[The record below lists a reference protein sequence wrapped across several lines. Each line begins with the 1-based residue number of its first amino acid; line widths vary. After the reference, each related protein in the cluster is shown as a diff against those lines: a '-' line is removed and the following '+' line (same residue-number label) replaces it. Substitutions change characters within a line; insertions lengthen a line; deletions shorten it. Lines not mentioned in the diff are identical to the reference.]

1 MTFCYTAM
9 SNNADFDD
17 LLTELRELRDAQATD
32 EGPELLVLR
41 RVHGMTPERWQ
52 AFRRRYPNSRWGAL
66 PLNDSAVTQ
75 ALSDIMD
82 RSSSDLCPDACPPLR
97 ATDHVLARML
107 CSELFLAQME
117 RDLQRLQR
125 GGGQLSFICV
135 DLTDEARAG
144 ERCTQI
150 MTELAGIVAQA
161 LEPCDTLGALPE
173 RGIALMLPGIG
184 PLRARALAMRLR
196 ERHLHESQP
205 GDTCGFA
212 VLSLAQPARI
222 TVRELLERIPPLLD
236 RARARTDSVQFEA
249 VNTTGQPDTLVQS
262 QEKRFLFFGG
272 A

>member
-1 MTFCYTAM
+1 M
-9 SNNADFDD
+9 SSSADFDD
-17 LLTELRELRDAQATD
+17 LLSELRDLRDAQAAD
-32 EGPELLVLR
+32 GAPELLVLR

-75 ALSDIMD
+75 ALSHIMD

-125 GGGQLSFICV
+125 SGGQLSFVCM

-144 ERCTQI
+144 ARCTHI
-150 MTELAGIVAQA
+150 MVRLADLAAQSLDA
-161 LEPCDTLGALPE
+161 CDTLGALPD
-173 RGIALMLPGIG
+173 RGIALLLPGFG

-196 ERHLHESQP
+196 ERFLSESQP
-205 GDTCGFA
+205 GDACGFA
-212 VLSLAQPARI
+212 VLTLAQSARI
-222 TVRELLERIPPLLD
+222 TVKDLLERISPLLD

-249 VNTTGQPDTLVQS
+249 VNTTAGQPDTLVQS
-262 QEKRFLFFGG
+262 QEKRFLYFGG